1 MQNTQGSFTK
11 NRIWI
16 SKLVNKLIST
26 ESAPSLYEMLVTQ
39 TQVYVIIKH
48 TTYKRY
54 KDNSCQIQHSTVY
67 SGNVRYIQI
76 SSMITLIYI
85 RK

>member
-1 MQNTQGSFTK
+1 
-11 NRIWI
+11 
-16 SKLVNKLIST
+16 LIIT
-26 ESAPSLYEMLVTQ
+26 ESAQSLYEMLVTQ
-39 TQVYVIIKH
+39 TKVYVFIKY

-54 KDNSCQIQHSTVY
+54 NSCQIQHSTVY